1 MTEILY
7 LENAYLKEIEAIVTH
22 VLDNGVIL
30 DKTIFYPGGGGQ
42 PEDKGLIISDK
53 EYSVKG
59 FDKNN
64 RGMVHLIEKGLS
76 VGDIVTLKIDW
87 EYRYQLMRHHTAL
100 HLLSAVVNDKFENT
114 KVTGGNIHFDRARL
128 DFDLLEFK
136 KDMAQTVI
144 DDVNRISKEDHE
156 VSISF
161 MPREEV
167 EKIPELQRTTVVLPA
182 SITQFRIVTIGNVD
196 IQADGGLHVASTRE
210 IGEIKLVKTDNKGKG
225 RKRVT
230 ISIV

>member
-114 KVTGGNIHFDRARL
+114 KVTGGNIHVDRARL

-144 DDVNRISKEDHE
+144 DDV
-156 VSISF
+156 
-161 MPREEV
+161 
-167 EKIPELQRTTVVLPA
+167 
-182 SITQFRIVTIGNVD
+182 
-196 IQADGGLHVASTRE
+196 
-210 IGEIKLVKTDNKGKG
+210 
-225 RKRVT
+225 KR
-230 ISIV
+230 